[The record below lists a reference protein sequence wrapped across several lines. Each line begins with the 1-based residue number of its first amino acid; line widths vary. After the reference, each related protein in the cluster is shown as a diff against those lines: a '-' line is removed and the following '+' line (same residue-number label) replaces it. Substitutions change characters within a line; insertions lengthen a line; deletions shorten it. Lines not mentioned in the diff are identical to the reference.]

1 MCEKYLKDV
10 NPDLNEVHLKKSSGF
25 EDKCILKV
33 YSKGHYGGD
42 QFDIEKSGRYNVGL
56 PVRSIRNVGECC
68 WKIRYNRK
76 HWKTLRPH
84 TSMKGLSKRLGS
96 RFAAKRL
103 NKC

>member
-1 MCEKYLKDV
+1 MCEKYMKDV
-10 NPDLNEVHLKKSSGF
+10 NPDLSGLKSGF

-33 YSKGHYGGD
+33 YSKGYFGGD

-68 WKIRYNRK
+68 WKIRFNKK
-76 HWKTLRPH
+76 HWKTIRPH
-84 TSMKGLSKRLGS
+84 TSLKAHKRLGS
-96 RFAAKRL
+96 TFRAKRL

>member
-10 NPDLNEVHLKKSSGF
+10 NPDLNEVHLKSSGF

-33 YSKGHYGGD
+33 YSKESNRGV
-42 QFDIEKSGRYNVGL
+42 QFDIEKTARYSVGF
-56 PVRSIRNVGECC
+56 PVKSIRNVGECC
-68 WKIRYNRK
+68 WKIRYNKR

-96 RFAAKRL
+96 RFTAKRL